1 MIDNYITLTISEEN
15 MIQSLTLEDINYDSK
30 YYAAWIKYN
39 RQKLGISQEALAY
52 KVCSVSHLSYFENG
66 KKNLRPELIEALL
79 NKLDFKK
86 VHNHQYIGSLRQ
98 NFSELTMYIEKFDYD
113 KAQSVFNQ
121 IQSLSDIL
129 ENTIYSIEYMVYKTA
144 FMILVERKSY
154 NELAEQITRIDN
166 IYNSLTDDLKYFYAL
181 ASGKL
186 LYDFKCHSQG
196 IKRLKRALELN
207 DTSWVNYRLGVAYC
221 YDNKHY
227 LALKHLNRA
236 LVDYDRFGQFYNAL
250 WCHNFIGICMTNL
263 GDFTEAEIH
272 FEAVND
278 GSEYFSMNKNIFSI
292 YTNLAELNYAKG
304 EYNKSM
310 VHSLQAIEYDSLEFP
325 HSQWTK
331 AAWHIPDESV
341 KAACI
346 YIESCS
352 KLGELEKLKPIFDTF
367 LKDTFKSSR
376 YYLYLRF
383 LYLRLVN
390 TKAECLQSETTKSIL
405 PYYKKIGF
413 LNVYNRISIDLASHL
428 EDIRKY
434 KSANAIYKQLLD
446 I

>member
-1 MIDNYITLTISEEN
+1 M
-15 MIQSLTLEDINYDSK
+15 
-30 YYAAWIKYN
+30 
-39 RQKLGISQEALAY
+39 GISQEALAY

-79 NKLDFKK
+79 NKLDFKEI
-86 VHNHQYIGSLRQ
+86 HSNQDIGSLRLK
-98 NFSELTMYIEKFDYD
+98 FSELTLCMEKFDYE
-113 KAQSVFNQ
+113 KAQTIFNE
-121 IQSLSDIL
+121 IQLLSDVL

-144 FMILVERKSY
+144 FMILVERKNYDDLS
-154 NELAEQITRIDN
+154 ELILRIDN
-166 IYNSLTDDLKYFYAL
+166 IYDSLTDDLKYFYAL

-186 LYDFKCHSQG
+186 FYDFKCHIEG
-196 IKRLKRALELN
+196 IKRLKCALELN
-207 DTSWVNYRLGVAYC
+207 DTSWINYRLGVAYC

-227 LALKHLNRA
+227 QALKYLNRA
-236 LVDYDRFGQFYNAL
+236 LTDYERFGRFYNAL
-250 WCHNFIGICMTNL
+250 WCHNFIGICMTKL
-263 GDFTEAEIH
+263 GDYSEAELH

-292 YTNLAELNYAKG
+292 FTNLAELNYAKG
-304 EYNKSM
+304 KYDKSM
-310 VHSLQAIEYDSLEFP
+310 AHSLQAIEYDSLDFP

-352 KLGELEKLKPIFDTF
+352 KLGKLEKLNPIFDTY

-383 LYLRLVN
+383 LYLRL
-390 TKAECLQSETTKSIL
+390 TETEIESLQSETTKVIL
-405 PYYKKIGF
+405 PYYRKIGF

-428 EDIRKY
+428 EDIRQY
-434 KSANAIYKQLLD
+434 KAANTIYKQLLGV
-446 I
+446 